1 MKKPKLEGVKN
12 LLFDLGGVIMDIR
25 RENCVKALEQ
35 LEVSGIG
42 EMLGV
47 YCQQGAFLQLEEGKI
62 TPAEFRDYVRG
73 KSARTLSDEEIDTA
87 FDAFLLGI
95 PVARLHALESLRNH
109 YKIYVLS
116 NTNAIMYNQ
125 GIRREF
131 EKDGK
136 HREDYF
142 DGICTSFEEG
152 VAKPDRRIFEAVV
165 RKFGIR
171 PEETLFFDDSQTNL
185 DAAAELGFKT
195 WLVDGSVRGVM
206 DTFFNKQ
213 VPDNMPPLAATIG
226 MFDGVHRGHRLV
238 VDNLRQA
245 ASARGLKTA
254 VFTFPNHPQL
264 LFHPDCGLRLLT
276 SPEKKASLL
285 AQTGVDYTFFLS
297 FTHELAAMTAREFMT
312 LLHSRYNVRLLA
324 VGYDHRFGR
333 RSDETFADYQRYG
346 EAIDMDVITT
356 PELSGD
362 GHISSSAIRRRLAE
376 GDVKGAASMLG
387 HRYCIA
393 GKVVDGKRN
402 GRLIGF
408 PTANI
413 DLDGMPLLVPPD
425 GVYAVKASVDGAT
438 FGGMLNIGTPTVDH
452 ATQRTIEVNIFNF
465 DSEIYGKTVNLE
477 FVDRVRDERRMN
489 GLDDLRQQLQL
500 DRKTIENILTQSS
513 EYENH

>member
-1 MKKPKLEGVKN
+1 MTHEVSDRHTAHTLRRCATSHSLPSFRRARGMSAARTRFQLTPDCVRGRATNAACTARGAAEAQACFCFLDKTGCASEKSKQASFFSRLARFFSRLALTLQKISMKKPELEGVKN

-87 FDAFLLGI
+87 FDAFLVGI

-185 DAAAELGFKT
+185 DAASQLGFKT
-195 WLVDGSVRGVM
+195 WLVAEG
-206 DTFFNKQ
+206 T
-213 VPDNMPPLAATIG
+213 
-226 MFDGVHRGHRLV
+226 
-238 VDNLRQA
+238 
-245 ASARGLKTA
+245 
-254 VFTFPNHPQL
+254 
-264 LFHPDCGLRLLT
+264 
-276 SPEKKASLL
+276 
-285 AQTGVDYTFFLS
+285 
-297 FTHELAAMTAREFMT
+297 EFME
-312 LLHSRYNVRLLA
+312 A
-324 VGYDHRFGR
+324 FG
-333 RSDETFADYQRYG
+333 E
-346 EAIDMDVITT
+346 
-356 PELSGD
+356 
-362 GHISSSAIRRRLAE
+362 
-376 GDVKGAASMLG
+376 
-387 HRYCIA
+387 
-393 GKVVDGKRN
+393 
-402 GRLIGF
+402 
-408 PTANI
+408 
-413 DLDGMPLLVPPD
+413 
-425 GVYAVKASVDGAT
+425 
-438 FGGMLNIGTPTVDH
+438 
-452 ATQRTIEVNIFNF
+452 
-465 DSEIYGKTVNLE
+465 
-477 FVDRVRDERRMN
+477 
-489 GLDDLRQQLQL
+489 
-500 DRKTIENILTQSS
+500 
-513 EYENH
+513 

>member
-1 MKKPKLEGVKN
+1 
-12 LLFDLGGVIMDIR
+12 MDIR

-35 LEVSGIG
+35 LEVSDIG

-152 VAKPDRRIFEAVV
+152 VAKPDRRIFNAIVLQYAMPVVVILFEAVV

-195 WLVDGSVRGVM
+195 WLVAEG
-206 DTFFNKQ
+206 T
-213 VPDNMPPLAATIG
+213 
-226 MFDGVHRGHRLV
+226 
-238 VDNLRQA
+238 
-245 ASARGLKTA
+245 
-254 VFTFPNHPQL
+254 
-264 LFHPDCGLRLLT
+264 
-276 SPEKKASLL
+276 
-285 AQTGVDYTFFLS
+285 
-297 FTHELAAMTAREFMT
+297 EFME
-312 LLHSRYNVRLLA
+312 A
-324 VGYDHRFGR
+324 FG
-333 RSDETFADYQRYG
+333 E
-346 EAIDMDVITT
+346 
-356 PELSGD
+356 
-362 GHISSSAIRRRLAE
+362 
-376 GDVKGAASMLG
+376 
-387 HRYCIA
+387 
-393 GKVVDGKRN
+393 
-402 GRLIGF
+402 
-408 PTANI
+408 
-413 DLDGMPLLVPPD
+413 
-425 GVYAVKASVDGAT
+425 
-438 FGGMLNIGTPTVDH
+438 
-452 ATQRTIEVNIFNF
+452 
-465 DSEIYGKTVNLE
+465 
-477 FVDRVRDERRMN
+477 
-489 GLDDLRQQLQL
+489 
-500 DRKTIENILTQSS
+500 
-513 EYENH
+513 

>member
-1 MKKPKLEGVKN
+1 
-12 LLFDLGGVIMDIR
+12 
-25 RENCVKALEQ
+25 
-35 LEVSGIG
+35 
-42 EMLGV
+42 
-47 YCQQGAFLQLEEGKI
+47 
-62 TPAEFRDYVRG
+62 
-73 KSARTLSDEEIDTA
+73 
-87 FDAFLLGI
+87 
-95 PVARLHALESLRNH
+95 
-109 YKIYVLS
+109 
-116 NTNAIMYNQ
+116 
-125 GIRREF
+125 
-131 EKDGK
+131 
-136 HREDYF
+136 
-142 DGICTSFEEG
+142 
-152 VAKPDRRIFEAVV
+152 
-165 RKFGIR
+165 
-171 PEETLFFDDSQTNL
+171 
-185 DAAAELGFKT
+185 
-195 WLVDGSVRGVM
+195 M

-213 VPDNMPPLAATIG
+213 VPDNIPPLAATIG

-238 VDNLRQA
+238 VDHLRQA

-312 LLHSRYNVRLLA
+312 LLHSHYNVRLLA

-346 EAIDMDVITT
+346 EAIGIDVITT

-425 GVYAVKASVDGAT
+425 GVYAVKVSVDGAT

-489 GLDDLRQQLQL
+489 GLDDLRRQLQL

>member
-87 FDAFLLGI
+87 FDAFLVGI
-95 PVARLHALESLRNH
+95 PVTRLHALESLRNH

-195 WLVDGSVRGVM
+195 WRVAEG
-206 DTFFNKQ
+206 T
-213 VPDNMPPLAATIG
+213 
-226 MFDGVHRGHRLV
+226 
-238 VDNLRQA
+238 
-245 ASARGLKTA
+245 
-254 VFTFPNHPQL
+254 
-264 LFHPDCGLRLLT
+264 
-276 SPEKKASLL
+276 
-285 AQTGVDYTFFLS
+285 
-297 FTHELAAMTAREFMT
+297 EFME
-312 LLHSRYNVRLLA
+312 A
-324 VGYDHRFGR
+324 FG
-333 RSDETFADYQRYG
+333 E
-346 EAIDMDVITT
+346 
-356 PELSGD
+356 
-362 GHISSSAIRRRLAE
+362 
-376 GDVKGAASMLG
+376 
-387 HRYCIA
+387 
-393 GKVVDGKRN
+393 
-402 GRLIGF
+402 
-408 PTANI
+408 
-413 DLDGMPLLVPPD
+413 
-425 GVYAVKASVDGAT
+425 
-438 FGGMLNIGTPTVDH
+438 
-452 ATQRTIEVNIFNF
+452 
-465 DSEIYGKTVNLE
+465 
-477 FVDRVRDERRMN
+477 
-489 GLDDLRQQLQL
+489 
-500 DRKTIENILTQSS
+500 
-513 EYENH
+513 